1 MQLRSDDM
9 VVDQSP
15 PRLALP
21 QVTLCAVT
29 SVNVPATVRAL
40 EHSMAHIDFAACKL
54 FTDAEIAPTGIGI
67 DVIKIPGLSSV
78 ADYSNFVLKQ
88 LVDQI
93 DTSHCLI
100 VQWDGYV
107 VDASKWQPAFLD
119 FDYIGARW
127 PQFIDGHDVGNGG
140 FSLRSRRLMEECK
153 SREFQS
159 SHAED
164 VAIARINRDWLEGRG
179 MRFAN
184 GATAD
189 MFSAERGGSIY
200 TSFGFH
206 GVWHMP
212 IVLGTDSFWN
222 VYTSLNDRSTIWH
235 DLFKLAASLSLNAR
249 GLRRAVRLI
258 TDQLRDAIQKRMKM
272 L

>member
-1 MQLRSDDM
+1 MF
-9 VVDQSP
+9 VDQSTR
-15 PRLALP
+15 RLALP

-29 SVNVPATVRAL
+29 SVNVEATVRAL
-40 EHSMAHIDFAACKL
+40 EHSMAQMDFAVCKL
-54 FTDAEIAPTGIGI
+54 FTDAEIAPKQIGI
-67 DVIKIPGLSSV
+67 DVIKIPRLSSI
-78 ADYSNFVLKQ
+78 ADYSNFVLKH

-107 VDASKWQPAFLD
+107 VDASHWQPTFLD

-127 PQFIDGHDVGNGG
+127 PQFSDGHDVGNGG

-153 SREFQS
+153 SPEFQS

-164 VAIARINRDWLEGRG
+164 LAIARVNRDWLERRG
-179 MRFAN
+179 MCFAN
-184 GATAD
+184 GVMAD
-189 MFSAERGGSIY
+189 KFSAERAGRIQS
-200 TSFGFH
+200 SFGFH

-212 IVLGTDSFWN
+212 NVIGNDGFWN
-222 VYTSLNDRSTIWH
+222 VYLSLNDRSTIRH
-235 DLFKLAASLSLNAR
+235 DLLKLAASLSQNTR
-249 GLRRAVRLI
+249 GLQRAARLI
-258 TDQLRDAIQKRMKM
+258 ADQLRDTIQKRIKM